1 MRARRARGGGARLAQ
16 EARLV
21 PCQGQDRHTE
31 EVLQP
36 PVGAGAALQAAASQ
50 RIFTRVLPELMFY

>member
-1 MRARRARGGGARLAQ
+1 MGVRRARGGGAWLAQ

-36 PVGAGAALQAAASQ
+36 PVGAGVALQATACQ
-50 RIFTRVLPELMFY
+50 RIFTRVLAILMF